1 MLQVRGGMARGSSG
15 GAVALHLD
23 RRLRRRESRDRH
35 PERRARDVV
44 QTRLV
49 EESDRLGIAA
59 VLFAGLGAGPVAAL
73 TSAGLLCSLFVII
86 HLFQSANRKFFAE
99 KIEDC
104 WPDAPGESVTAI
116 HSP

>member
-1 MLQVRGGMARGSSG
+1 VGLTTLILTLYGVGAIGLVTLGM
-15 GAVALHLD
+15 V
-23 RRLRRRESRDRH
+23 
-35 PERRARDVV
+35 
-44 QTRLV
+44 
-49 EESDRLGIAA
+49 IAPR
-59 VLFAGLGAGPVAAL
+59 FAGLGAGPVAAL